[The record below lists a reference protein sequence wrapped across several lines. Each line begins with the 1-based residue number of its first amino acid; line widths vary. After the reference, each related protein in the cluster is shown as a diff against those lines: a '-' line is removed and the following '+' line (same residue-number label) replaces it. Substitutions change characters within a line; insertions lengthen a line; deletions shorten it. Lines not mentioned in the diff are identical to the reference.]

1 MGVRSLLLAACALL
15 VVACSSEGNVF
26 SLEVG
31 QCFDQPDGDTVQNVE
46 IVDCD
51 DSFDAEVFALFD
63 LPGGDFPGAEEAASS
78 AFDGCLSRF
87 EPYVGIDYFE
97 SEIFL
102 DALFPTA
109 ESWEQD
115 DREVVCFL
123 FEPNVRL
130 QGSQQGAA
138 R

>member
-31 QCFDQPDGDTVQNVE
+31 QCFNQPTGDEVQNVE

-51 DSFDAEVFALFD
+51 DSFDAEVYALFD
-63 LPGGDFPGAEEAASS
+63 LPEGDFPGADEAASG

-87 EPYVGIDYFE
+87 EPYVGIEYFE

-102 DALFPTA
+102 DALYPTA
-109 ESWEQD
+109 ESWGQG

-123 FEPNVRL
+123 YEPGVRL

>member
-15 VVACSSEGNVF
+15 VVACASEGNVF

-31 QCFDQPDGDTVQNVE
+31 QCFDEPTGDEVQNVE

-51 DSFDAEVFALFD
+51 EGFDAEVYALFD
-63 LPGGDFPGAEEAASS
+63 LPEGDFPGADEAASG

-87 EPYVGIDYFE
+87 ESYVGIDYFE

-102 DALFPTA
+102 DALYPTA
-109 ESWEQD
+109 ESWEQG

-123 FEPNVRL
+123 YEPGVRL